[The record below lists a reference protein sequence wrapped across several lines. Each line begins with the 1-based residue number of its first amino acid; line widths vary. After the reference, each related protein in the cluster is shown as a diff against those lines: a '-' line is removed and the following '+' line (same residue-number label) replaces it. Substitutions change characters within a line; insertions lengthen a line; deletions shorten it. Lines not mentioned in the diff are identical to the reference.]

1 MKTMQQHIHV
11 AIIGGGPSGLFM
23 YKRLIEKNMGELKIS
38 IFESRKQLGAGMPYS
53 YEGATP
59 EHLTN
64 VSDHEI
70 PALVTTIEEYVKSLS
85 ATTLRTYGID
95 VDDFNRYKVVPRLLF
110 GRYLSEQFTLLKRMA
125 DAKGIET
132 QVYLASQ
139 VSDIID
145 LESQAQVKIMVGS
158 TDTYIVDKA
167 IICTGHKWPTK
178 HEGNVEHYFESPYP
192 PSKLALKT
200 DHAVGIRGASLT
212 AIDAVRTLARHNGS
226 FDVLDTGEIKY
237 QIDPGS
243 ENFKIVMHTRS
254 GLLPAIRFH
263 QEDPFLANN
272 LLISEE
278 ELMLN
283 RLENEGFVSLDF
295 LFERNFKA
303 QFKEKDPAFYD
314 MVEKLSLED
323 FVEAVLA
330 LREQKDAFE
339 GFRQEHA
346 QALKSIK
353 RHESIYWKEVLSALS
368 FTLNYPAKYMSAEDM
383 LRLKKVLM
391 PLISIVIAFV
401 PQGSSRELLALHDAG
416 RLEVVNVGTESR
428 VEPAKDCGANYFY
441 TNEQGIESKTYY
453 KTFVDCVGQQ
463 PLNFEDFPFKS
474 LIDNGNI
481 SPAYLRFR
489 SVEHAKEQLLAGN
502 DHMFV
507 APDGAIFLR
516 VPGIKIDDSFQL
528 VDHSGRSNQRIFMM
542 AVPYIGGYNPDYS
555 GLDFCAA
562 TSEIIA
568 QRIAEGG

>member
-1 MKTMQQHIHV
+1 MQQNIHV

-23 YKRLIEKNMGELKIS
+23 YKRLVEKNIAGLKVS

-70 PALVTTIEEYVKSLS
+70 PALVSTIEDYVQSLS
-85 ATTLRTYGID
+85 ETTLRSYGID
-95 VDDFNRYKVVPRLLF
+95 VDDFNRYKLVPRLLL
-110 GRYLSEQFTLLKRMA
+110 GRYLSEQFMLLKRMA
-125 DAKGIET
+125 DEKGIET
-132 QVYLASQ
+132 QIHLGSQ

-145 LESQAQVKIMVGS
+145 LESQTQVKIMVGS
-158 TDTYIVDKA
+158 IDTYIVDKV
-167 IICTGHKWPTK
+167 IICTGHKWPTRY
-178 HEGNVEHYFESPYP
+178 EGNVEHYFESPYP

-200 DHAVGIRGASLT
+200 DHAVGLRGASLT
-212 AIDAVRTLARHNGS
+212 AIDAIRTIARHNGS
-226 FDVLDTGEIKY
+226 FEALETGELRY

-243 ENFKIVMHTRS
+243 ENFKLLMHTRS

-263 QEDPFLANN
+263 QEESFLANK

-295 LFERNFKA
+295 LFDRNFKA
-303 QFKEKDPAFYD
+303 QFKEKDPDFYAI
-314 MVEKLSLED
+314 VEKLSLED
-323 FVEAVLA
+323 FVEAVLS

-339 GFRQEHA
+339 GFRQEHE

-353 RHESIYWKEVLSALS
+353 RRQSIYWKEVLSALS

-401 PQGSSRELLALHDAG
+401 PQSSSRELLALHDAG
-416 RLEVVNVGTESR
+416 RLEVVNVGTDSR
-428 VEPAKDCGANYFY
+428 VEPASDRGANYFY
-441 TNEQGIESKTYY
+441 TDESGIEVKTHY
-453 KTFVDCVGQQ
+453 KTFVDCVGQR
-463 PLNFEDFPFKS
+463 PLNFEEFPFKS
-474 LIDNGNI
+474 LVDNGNV

-489 SVEHAKEQLLAGN
+489 SVEQAKEQMLAGN

-507 APDGAIFLR
+507 APDGAIFLQ
-516 VPGIKIDDSFQL
+516 VPGVKIDDSFRL
-528 VDHSGRSNQRIFMM
+528 VDHNINASQRLFMM
-542 AVPYIGGYNPDYS
+542 AVPYMGGYNPDYS

-562 TSEIIA
+562 TSAIIA
-568 QRIAEGG
+568 SKIAEGG

>member
-1 MKTMQQHIHV
+1 MQQNIHV

-23 YKRLIEKNMGELKIS
+23 YKRLIERNIPGLKVS

-70 PALVTTIEEYVKSLS
+70 PALVTTIEDYVQSLS
-85 ATTLRTYGID
+85 EATLRTYGID
-95 VDDFNRYKVVPRLLF
+95 VDDFNRYKVVPRLLL
-110 GRYLSEQFTLLKRMA
+110 GRYLSEQFMLLKRMA
-125 DAKGIET
+125 DEQGIET
-132 QVYLASQ
+132 QVHLASQ
-139 VSDIID
+139 VTDIID
-145 LESQAQVKIMVGS
+145 LEGQAQVKIMVGS
-158 TDTYIVDKA
+158 TDTYIVDKVV
-167 IICTGHKWPTK
+167 ICTGHKWPTK
-178 HEGNVEHYFESPYP
+178 YEGNVEHYFESPYP

-200 DHAVGIRGASLT
+200 NHAVGIRGASLT
-212 AIDAVRTLARHNGS
+212 AIDAIRTLARHNGS
-226 FDVLDTGEIKY
+226 FEALKTGELRY

-243 ENFKIVMHTRS
+243 ENFKLFMHTRS

-263 QEDPFLANN
+263 QEEPFLANN

-303 QFKEKDPAFYD
+303 QFKERDPDFYAI
-314 MVEKLSLED
+314 VEKLSLED
-323 FVEAVLA
+323 FVEAVLH

-339 GFRQEHA
+339 GFRQEHQ
-346 QALKSIK
+346 QALKSIRK
-353 RHESIYWKEVLSALS
+353 RQSIYWKEVLSALS

-401 PQGSSRELLALHDAG
+401 PQSSSRELLALHDAG

-428 VEPAKDCGANYFY
+428 VEPAHDRGANYFY
-441 TNEQGIESKTYY
+441 TDESGIEIKTHY
-453 KTFVDCVGQQ
+453 KTFVDCVGQR
-463 PLNFEDFPFKS
+463 PLNFEEFPFRS
-474 LIDNGNI
+474 LVDNGQV
-481 SPAYLRFR
+481 SRAYLRFR
-489 SVEHAKEQLLAGN
+489 SVEQAKEQMLAGN

-507 APDGAIFLR
+507 APDGAIFLQ
-516 VPGIKIDDSFQL
+516 VPGVKIDDSFGL
-528 VDHSGRSNQRIFMM
+528 VDHGGSASQRLFMM
-542 AVPYIGGYNPDYS
+542 AVPYMGGYNPDYS

-562 TSEIIA
+562 TSAIIA
-568 QRIAEGG
+568 GKIAESG

>member
-1 MKTMQQHIHV
+1 MQQNIHV

-23 YKRLIEKNMGELKIS
+23 YKRLVEKNIAGLKVS

-70 PALVTTIEEYVKSLS
+70 PALVSTIEDYVQSLS
-85 ATTLRTYGID
+85 ETTLRSYGID
-95 VDDFNRYKVVPRLLF
+95 VDDFNRYKVVPRLLL
-110 GRYLSEQFTLLKRMA
+110 GRYLSEQFMLLKRMA
-125 DAKGIET
+125 DEKGIET
-132 QVYLASQ
+132 QIHLGSQ

-145 LESQAQVKIMVGS
+145 LESQTQVKIIVGS
-158 TDTYIVDKA
+158 TDTYIVDKV
-167 IICTGHKWPTK
+167 IICTGHKWPTRY
-178 HEGNVEHYFESPYP
+178 EGNVEHYFESPYP

-200 DHAVGIRGASLT
+200 DHAVGLRGASLT
-212 AIDAVRTLARHNGS
+212 AIDAIRTLARHNGS
-226 FDVLDTGEIKY
+226 FEALETGELRY

-243 ENFKIVMHTRS
+243 ENFKLLMHTRS

-263 QEDPFLANN
+263 QEEPFLANK

-295 LFERNFKA
+295 LFDRNFKA
-303 QFKEKDPAFYD
+303 QFKEKDRDFYAI
-314 MVEKLSLED
+314 VEKLSLED
-323 FVEAVLA
+323 FVEAVLS

-339 GFRQEHA
+339 GFRQEHE
-346 QALKSIK
+346 QALKSI
-353 RHESIYWKEVLSALS
+353 RRRQSIYWKEVLSALS

-401 PQGSSRELLALHDAG
+401 PQSSSRELLALHDAG
-416 RLEVVNVGTESR
+416 RLEVVNVGTDSR
-428 VEPAKDCGANYFY
+428 VEPASERGANYFY
-441 TNEQGIESKTYY
+441 TDESGIEVKTHY
-453 KTFVDCVGQQ
+453 KTFVDCVGQR
-463 PLNFEDFPFKS
+463 PLDFEEFPFKS
-474 LIDNGNI
+474 LVDNGNV

-489 SVEHAKEQLLAGN
+489 SVEQAKEQMLAGN

-507 APDGAIFLR
+507 APDGAIFLQ
-516 VPGIKIDDSFQL
+516 VPGVKIDDSFRL
-528 VDHSGRSNQRIFMM
+528 VDHSGNASQRLFMM
-542 AVPYIGGYNPDYS
+542 AVPYMGGYNPDYS

-568 QRIAEGG
+568 NRIASGG

>member
-1 MKTMQQHIHV
+1 MQQNIHV

-23 YKRLIEKNMGELKIS
+23 YKRLVEKNIAGLKVS

-70 PALVTTIEEYVKSLS
+70 PALVSTIEDYVQSLS
-85 ATTLRTYGID
+85 ETTLRSYGID
-95 VDDFNRYKVVPRLLF
+95 VDDFNRYKVVPRLLL
-110 GRYLSEQFTLLKRMA
+110 GRYLSEQFMLLKRMA
-125 DAKGIET
+125 DEKGIET
-132 QVYLASQ
+132 QIHLGCQ

-145 LESQAQVKIMVGS
+145 LESQTQVKIMVGS
-158 TDTYIVDKA
+158 TDTYIVDKV
-167 IICTGHKWPTK
+167 IICTGHKWPTRY
-178 HEGNVEHYFESPYP
+178 EGNVEHYFESPYP

-200 DHAVGIRGASLT
+200 DHAVGLRGASLT
-212 AIDAVRTLARHNGS
+212 AIDAIRTIARHNGS
-226 FDVLDTGEIKY
+226 FEALETGELRY

-243 ENFKIVMHTRS
+243 ENFKLLMHTRS

-263 QEDPFLANN
+263 QEEPFLANK

-303 QFKEKDPAFYD
+303 QFKEKDPDFYAI
-314 MVEKLSLED
+314 VEKLSLED
-323 FVEAVLA
+323 FVEAVLS

-339 GFRQEHA
+339 GFRQEHE
-346 QALKSIK
+346 QALKSI
-353 RHESIYWKEVLSALS
+353 RRRQSIYWKEVLSALS

-401 PQGSSRELLALHDAG
+401 PQSSSRELLALHDAG
-416 RLEVVNVGTESR
+416 RLEVVNVGTDSR
-428 VEPAKDCGANYFY
+428 VEPASDRGANYFY
-441 TNEQGIESKTYY
+441 TDESGIEVKTHY
-453 KTFVDCVGQQ
+453 KTFVDCVGQR
-463 PLNFEDFPFKS
+463 PLDFKEFPFKS
-474 LIDNGNI
+474 LVDNGNV

-489 SVEHAKEQLLAGN
+489 SVEQAKEQMLAGN

-507 APDGAIFLR
+507 APDGAIFLQ
-516 VPGIKIDDSFQL
+516 VPGVKIDDSFRL
-528 VDHSGRSNQRIFMM
+528 VDHSGNASQRLFMM
-542 AVPYIGGYNPDYS
+542 AVPYMGGYNPDYS

-562 TSEIIA
+562 TSAIIA
-568 QRIAEGG
+568 SKIAEGG

>member
-1 MKTMQQHIHV
+1 MQQNIHV

-23 YKRLIEKNMGELKIS
+23 YKRLVEKNIAGLKVS

-53 YEGATP
+53 YEGATS

-70 PALVTTIEEYVKSLS
+70 PALVSTIEDYVQSLS
-85 ATTLRTYGID
+85 ETTLRSYGID
-95 VDDFNRYKVVPRLLF
+95 VDDFNRYKVVPRLLL
-110 GRYLSEQFTLLKRMA
+110 GRYLSEQFMLLKRMA
-125 DAKGIET
+125 DEKGIET
-132 QVYLASQ
+132 QIHLGSQ

-145 LESQAQVKIMVGS
+145 LESQTQVKIMVGS
-158 TDTYIVDKA
+158 IDTYIVDKV
-167 IICTGHKWPTK
+167 IICTGHKWPTRY
-178 HEGNVEHYFESPYP
+178 EGNVEHYFESPYP

-200 DHAVGIRGASLT
+200 DHAVGLRGASLT
-212 AIDAVRTLARHNGS
+212 AIDAIRTIARHNGS
-226 FDVLDTGEIKY
+226 FEALETGELRY

-243 ENFKIVMHTRS
+243 ENFKLLMHTRS

-263 QEDPFLANN
+263 QEESFLANK

-295 LFERNFKA
+295 LFDRNFKA
-303 QFKEKDPAFYD
+303 QFKEKDPDFYAI
-314 MVEKLSLED
+314 VEKLSLED
-323 FVEAVLA
+323 FVEAVLS

-339 GFRQEHA
+339 GFRQEHE

-353 RHESIYWKEVLSALS
+353 RRQSIYWKEVLSALS

-401 PQGSSRELLALHDAG
+401 PQSSSRELLALHDAG
-416 RLEVVNVGTESR
+416 RLEVVNVGTDSR
-428 VEPAKDCGANYFY
+428 VEPASDRGANYFY
-441 TNEQGIESKTYY
+441 TDESGIEVKTHY
-453 KTFVDCVGQQ
+453 KTFVDCVGQR
-463 PLNFEDFPFKS
+463 PLNFEEFPFKS
-474 LIDNGNI
+474 LVDNGNV

-489 SVEHAKEQLLAGN
+489 SVEQAKEQMLAGN

-507 APDGAIFLR
+507 APDGAIFLQ
-516 VPGIKIDDSFQL
+516 VPGVKIDDSFRL
-528 VDHSGRSNQRIFMM
+528 VDHNINASQRLFMM
-542 AVPYIGGYNPDYS
+542 AVPYMGGYNPDYS

-562 TSEIIA
+562 TSAIIA
-568 QRIAEGG
+568 SKIAEGG

>member
-1 MKTMQQHIHV
+1 MQQNIHV

-23 YKRLIEKNMGELKIS
+23 YKRLVEKNIAGLKVS

-70 PALVTTIEEYVKSLS
+70 PALVSTIEDYVQSLS
-85 ATTLRTYGID
+85 ETTLRSYGID
-95 VDDFNRYKVVPRLLF
+95 VDDFNRYKVVPRLLL
-110 GRYLSEQFTLLKRMA
+110 GRYLSEQFMLLKRMA
-125 DAKGIET
+125 DERGIET
-132 QVYLASQ
+132 QIHLGCQ

-145 LESQAQVKIMVGS
+145 LESQMQVKIMVGS
-158 TDTYIVDKA
+158 TDTYIVDKV
-167 IICTGHKWPTK
+167 IICTGHKWPTRY
-178 HEGNVEHYFESPYP
+178 EGNVEHYFESPYP

-200 DHAVGIRGASLT
+200 DHAVGLRGASLT
-212 AIDAVRTLARHNGS
+212 AIDAIRTIARHNGS
-226 FDVLDTGEIKY
+226 FEALETGELRY

-243 ENFKIVMHTRS
+243 ENFKLLMHTRS

-263 QEDPFLANN
+263 QEEPFLANK

-295 LFERNFKA
+295 LFDRNFKA
-303 QFKEKDPAFYD
+303 QFKEKDPDFYAI
-314 MVEKLSLED
+314 VEKLSLED
-323 FVEAVLA
+323 FVEAVLS

-339 GFRQEHA
+339 GFRQEHE
-346 QALKSIK
+346 QSLKSI
-353 RHESIYWKEVLSALS
+353 RRRQSIYWKEVLSALS

-401 PQGSSRELLALHDAG
+401 PQSSSRELLALHDAG
-416 RLEVVNVGTESR
+416 RLEVVNVGTDSR
-428 VEPAKDCGANYFY
+428 VEPASDRGANYFY
-441 TNEQGIESKTYY
+441 TDESGIEVKTHY
-453 KTFVDCVGQQ
+453 KTFVDCVGQR
-463 PLNFEDFPFKS
+463 PLDFKEFPFKS
-474 LIDNGNI
+474 LVDNGNV

-489 SVEHAKEQLLAGN
+489 SVEQAKEQMLAGN

-507 APDGAIFLR
+507 APDGAIFLQ
-516 VPGIKIDDSFQL
+516 VPGVKIDDSFRL
-528 VDHSGRSNQRIFMM
+528 VDHSGNASQRLFMM
-542 AVPYIGGYNPDYS
+542 AVPYMGGYNPDYS

-562 TSEIIA
+562 TSAIIA
-568 QRIAEGG
+568 GKIAEGG

>member
-1 MKTMQQHIHV
+1 MQQNIHV

-23 YKRLIEKNMGELKIS
+23 YKRLVEKNIAGLKVS

-53 YEGATP
+53 YEGATS

-70 PALVTTIEEYVKSLS
+70 PALVSTIEDYVQSLS
-85 ATTLRTYGID
+85 ETTLRSYGID
-95 VDDFNRYKVVPRLLF
+95 VDDFNRYKVVPRLLL
-110 GRYLSEQFTLLKRMA
+110 GRYLSEQFMLLKRMA
-125 DAKGIET
+125 DGKGIET
-132 QVYLASQ
+132 QIHLGSQ

-145 LESQAQVKIMVGS
+145 LDSQMQVKIMVGS
-158 TDTYIVDKA
+158 TDTYIVDKV
-167 IICTGHKWPTK
+167 IICTGHKWPTRY
-178 HEGNVEHYFESPYP
+178 EGNVEHYFESPYP

-200 DHAVGIRGASLT
+200 DHAVGLRGASLT
-212 AIDAVRTLARHNGS
+212 AIDAIRTLARHNGS
-226 FDVLDTGEIKY
+226 FEALETGELRY

-243 ENFKIVMHTRS
+243 ENFKLLMHTRS

-263 QEDPFLANN
+263 QEEPFLANK

-295 LFERNFKA
+295 LFDRNFKA
-303 QFKEKDPAFYD
+303 QFKEKDPDFYAI
-314 MVEKLSLED
+314 VEKLSLED
-323 FVEAVLA
+323 FVEAVLS

-339 GFRQEHA
+339 GFRQEHE
-346 QALKSIK
+346 QALKSI
-353 RHESIYWKEVLSALS
+353 RRRQSIYWKEVLSALS

-401 PQGSSRELLALHDAG
+401 PQSSSRELLALHDAG
-416 RLEVVNVGTESR
+416 RLEVVNVGTDSR
-428 VEPAKDCGANYFY
+428 VEPASDRGANYFY
-441 TNEQGIESKTYY
+441 TDESGIEVKTHY
-453 KTFVDCVGQQ
+453 KTFVDCVGQR
-463 PLNFEDFPFKS
+463 PLNFEEFPFKS
-474 LIDNGNI
+474 LVDNGNV

-489 SVEHAKEQLLAGN
+489 SVEQAKEQMLAGN

-507 APDGAIFLR
+507 APDGAIFLQ
-516 VPGIKIDDSFQL
+516 VPGVKIDDSFRL
-528 VDHSGRSNQRIFMM
+528 VDHSGNASQRLFMM
-542 AVPYIGGYNPDYS
+542 AVPYMGGYNPDYS

-562 TSEIIA
+562 TSAIIA
-568 QRIAEGG
+568 SKIAEGG

>member
-1 MKTMQQHIHV
+1 MQQNIHV

-23 YKRLIEKNMGELKIS
+23 YKRLVEKNIAGLKVS

-53 YEGATP
+53 YEGATS

-70 PALVTTIEEYVKSLS
+70 PALVSTIEDYVQSLS
-85 ATTLRTYGID
+85 ETTLRSYGID
-95 VDDFNRYKVVPRLLF
+95 VDDFNRYKVVPRLLL
-110 GRYLSEQFTLLKRMA
+110 GRYLSEQFMLLKRMA
-125 DAKGIET
+125 DGKGIET
-132 QVYLASQ
+132 QIHLGSQ

-145 LESQAQVKIMVGS
+145 LDSQMQVKIMVGS
-158 TDTYIVDKA
+158 TDTYIVDKV
-167 IICTGHKWPTK
+167 IICTGHKWPTRY
-178 HEGNVEHYFESPYP
+178 EGNVEHYFESPYP

-200 DHAVGIRGASLT
+200 DHAVGLRGASLT
-212 AIDAVRTLARHNGS
+212 AIDAIRKLARHNGS
-226 FDVLDTGEIKY
+226 FEALETGELRY

-243 ENFKIVMHTRS
+243 ENFKLLMHTRS

-263 QEDPFLANN
+263 QEEPFLANK

-295 LFERNFKA
+295 LFDRNFKA
-303 QFKEKDPAFYD
+303 QFKEKDPDFYAI
-314 MVEKLSLED
+314 VEKLSLED
-323 FVEAVLA
+323 FVEAVLS

-339 GFRQEHA
+339 GFRQEHE
-346 QALKSIK
+346 QALKSI
-353 RHESIYWKEVLSALS
+353 RRRQSIYWKEVLSALS

-401 PQGSSRELLALHDAG
+401 PQSSSRELLALHDAG
-416 RLEVVNVGTESR
+416 RLEVVNVGTDSR
-428 VEPAKDCGANYFY
+428 VEPASDRGANYFY
-441 TNEQGIESKTYY
+441 TDESGIEVKTYY
-453 KTFVDCVGQQ
+453 KTFVDCVGQR
-463 PLNFEDFPFKS
+463 PLNFEEFPFKS
-474 LIDNGNI
+474 LVDNGNV

-489 SVEHAKEQLLAGN
+489 SVEQAKEQMLAGN

-507 APDGAIFLR
+507 APDGAIFLQ
-516 VPGIKIDDSFQL
+516 VPGVKIDDSFRL
-528 VDHSGRSNQRIFMM
+528 VDHSGNASQRLFMM
-542 AVPYIGGYNPDYS
+542 AVPYMGGYNPDYS

-562 TSEIIA
+562 TSAIIA
-568 QRIAEGG
+568 SKIAEGG

>member
-1 MKTMQQHIHV
+1 MQQNIHV

-23 YKRLIEKNMGELKIS
+23 YKRLVEKNIAGLKVS

-53 YEGATP
+53 YEGATS

-70 PALVTTIEEYVKSLS
+70 PALVSTIEEYVQSLS
-85 ATTLRTYGID
+85 ETTLRSYGID
-95 VDDFNRYKVVPRLLF
+95 VDDFNRYKVVPRLLL
-110 GRYLSEQFTLLKRMA
+110 GRYLSEQFMLLKRMA
-125 DAKGIET
+125 DEKGIET
-132 QVYLASQ
+132 QIHLGCQ

-158 TDTYIVDKA
+158 TDTYIVDKV
-167 IICTGHKWPTK
+167 IICTGHKWPTRY
-178 HEGNVEHYFESPYP
+178 EGNVEHYFESPYP

-200 DHAVGIRGASLT
+200 DHAVGLRGASLT
-212 AIDAVRTLARHNGS
+212 AIDAIRTIARHNGA
-226 FDVLDTGEIKY
+226 FEALETGELRY
-237 QIDPGS
+237 QIDLGS
-243 ENFKIVMHTRS
+243 ENFKLLMHTRS

-263 QEDPFLANN
+263 QEEPFLANK

-295 LFERNFKA
+295 LFDRNFKA
-303 QFKEKDPAFYD
+303 QFKEKDPDFYAI
-314 MVEKLSLED
+314 VEKLSLED
-323 FVEAVLA
+323 FVEAVLS

-339 GFRQEHA
+339 GFRQEHE
-346 QALKSIK
+346 QALKSI
-353 RHESIYWKEVLSALS
+353 RRRQSIYWKEVLSALS

-401 PQGSSRELLALHDAG
+401 PQSSSRELLALHDAG

-428 VEPAKDCGANYFY
+428 VEPASDRGANYFY
-441 TNEQGIESKTYY
+441 TDESGIEVKTYY
-453 KTFVDCVGQQ
+453 KTFVDCVGQR
-463 PLNFEDFPFKS
+463 PLNFEEFPFKS
-474 LIDNGNI
+474 LVDNGNV

-489 SVEHAKEQLLAGN
+489 SVEQAKEQMLAGN

-507 APDGAIFLR
+507 APDGAIFLQ
-516 VPGIKIDDSFQL
+516 VPGVKIDDSFQL
-528 VDHSGRSNQRIFMM
+528 VDHSGNASQRLFMM
-542 AVPYIGGYNPDYS
+542 AIPYMGGYNPDYS

-562 TSEIIA
+562 TSAIIA
-568 QRIAEGG
+568 VKIAEGGINT

>member
-1 MKTMQQHIHV
+1 MQQNIHV

-23 YKRLIEKNMGELKIS
+23 YKRLVEKNIAGLKVS

-70 PALVTTIEEYVKSLS
+70 PALVSTIEDYVQSLS
-85 ATTLRTYGID
+85 ETTLRSYGID
-95 VDDFNRYKVVPRLLF
+95 VDDFNRYKVVPRLLL
-110 GRYLSEQFTLLKRMA
+110 GRYLSEQFMLLKRMA
-125 DAKGIET
+125 DEKGIET
-132 QVYLASQ
+132 QIHLGSQ

-145 LESQAQVKIMVGS
+145 LESQTQVKIMVGS
-158 TDTYIVDKA
+158 IDTYIVDKV
-167 IICTGHKWPTK
+167 IICTGHKWPTRY
-178 HEGNVEHYFESPYP
+178 EGNVEHYFESPYP

-200 DHAVGIRGASLT
+200 DHAVGLRGASLT
-212 AIDAVRTLARHNGS
+212 AIDAIRTIARHNGS
-226 FDVLDTGEIKY
+226 FEALETGELRY

-243 ENFKIVMHTRS
+243 ENFKLLMHTRS

-263 QEDPFLANN
+263 QEEPFLANK

-295 LFERNFKA
+295 LFDRNFKA
-303 QFKEKDPAFYD
+303 QFKEKDPDFYAI
-314 MVEKLSLED
+314 VEKLSLED
-323 FVEAVLA
+323 FVEAVLS

-339 GFRQEHA
+339 GFRQEHE

-353 RHESIYWKEVLSALS
+353 RRQSIYWKEVLSALS

-401 PQGSSRELLALHDAG
+401 PQSSSRELLALHDAG
-416 RLEVVNVGTESR
+416 RLEVVNVGTDSR
-428 VEPAKDCGANYFY
+428 VEPASDRGANYFY
-441 TNEQGIESKTYY
+441 TDESGIEVKTHY
-453 KTFVDCVGQQ
+453 KTFVDCVGQR
-463 PLNFEDFPFKS
+463 PLNFEEFPFKS
-474 LIDNGNI
+474 LVDNGNV

-489 SVEHAKEQLLAGN
+489 SVEQAKEQMLAGN

-507 APDGAIFLR
+507 APDGAIFLQ
-516 VPGIKIDDSFQL
+516 VPGVKIDDSFRL
-528 VDHSGRSNQRIFMM
+528 VDHSGNASQRLFMM
-542 AVPYIGGYNPDYS
+542 AVPYMGGYNPDYS

-562 TSEIIA
+562 TSAIIA
-568 QRIAEGG
+568 SKIAEGG

>member
-1 MKTMQQHIHV
+1 MQQNIHV

-23 YKRLIEKNMGELKIS
+23 YKRLIENNISGLKVS

-53 YEGATP
+53 YEGATS

-70 PALVTTIEEYVKSLS
+70 PELVSTIEDYVQSLS
-85 ATTLRTYGID
+85 ETTLRSYGID
-95 VDDFNRYKVVPRLLF
+95 VDDFNRYKVVPRLLL
-110 GRYLSEQFTLLKRMA
+110 GRYLSEQFMLLKRMA
-125 DAKGIET
+125 DEKGIET
-132 QVYLASQ
+132 QIHLGSQ

-145 LESQAQVKIMVGS
+145 LDSQMQVKILVGS
-158 TDTYIVDKA
+158 TDTYIVDKV
-167 IICTGHKWPTK
+167 IICTGHKWPTSY
-178 HEGNVEHYFESPYP
+178 EGNVEHYFESPYP

-200 DHAVGIRGASLT
+200 DHAVGLRGASLT
-212 AIDAVRTLARHNGS
+212 AIDAIRTIARHNGS
-226 FDVLDTGEIKY
+226 FEALETGELRY

-243 ENFKIVMHTRS
+243 ENFKLLMHTRS

-263 QEDPFLANN
+263 LEEPFLANK

-295 LFERNFKA
+295 LFDRNFKA
-303 QFKEKDPAFYD
+303 QFKEKDPDFYAI
-314 MVEKLSLED
+314 VEKLSLED
-323 FVEAVLA
+323 FVEAVLS

-339 GFRQEHA
+339 GFRQEHE
-346 QALKSIK
+346 QALKSIRRRK
-353 RHESIYWKEVLSALS
+353 SIYWKEVLSALS

-401 PQGSSRELLALHDAG
+401 PQSSSRELLALHDAG
-416 RLEVVNVGTESR
+416 RLEVINVGTESR
-428 VEPAKDCGANYFY
+428 VEPASDRGANYFY
-441 TNEQGIESKTYY
+441 TDESGIEVKTHY
-453 KTFVDCVGQQ
+453 KTFVDCVGQR
-463 PLNFEDFPFKS
+463 PLNFEEFPFKS
-474 LIDNGNI
+474 LVENGNV

-489 SVEHAKEQLLAGN
+489 SVEQAKEQMLAGN

-507 APDGAIFLR
+507 APDGAIFLQ
-516 VPGIKIDDSFQL
+516 VPGVKIDDRFRL
-528 VDHSGRSNQRIFMM
+528 VDHSGNASQRLFMM
-542 AVPYIGGYNPDYS
+542 AVPYMGGYNPDYS

-562 TSEIIA
+562 TSAIIA
-568 QRIAEGG
+568 SKIAEGG

>member
-1 MKTMQQHIHV
+1 MQQNIHV

-23 YKRLIEKNMGELKIS
+23 YKRLVEKNIAGLKVS

-70 PALVTTIEEYVKSLS
+70 PALVSTIEDYVQSLS
-85 ATTLRTYGID
+85 ETTLRSYGID
-95 VDDFNRYKVVPRLLF
+95 VDDFNRYKVVPRLLL
-110 GRYLSEQFTLLKRMA
+110 GRYLSEQFMLLKRMA
-125 DAKGIET
+125 DEKGIET
-132 QVYLASQ
+132 QIHLGSQ

-145 LESQAQVKIMVGS
+145 LDSQMQVKIMVGS
-158 TDTYIVDKA
+158 TDTYIVDKV
-167 IICTGHKWPTK
+167 IICTGHKWPTRY
-178 HEGNVEHYFESPYP
+178 EGNVEHYFESPYP

-200 DHAVGIRGASLT
+200 NHAVGIRGASLT
-212 AIDAVRTLARHNGS
+212 AIDAIRTLARHNGS
-226 FDVLDTGEIKY
+226 FEVLETGELRY

-243 ENFKIVMHTRS
+243 ENFKLLMHTRS

-263 QEDPFLANN
+263 QEEPFLANK

-295 LFERNFKA
+295 LFDRNFKA
-303 QFKEKDPAFYD
+303 QFKEKDPDFYAI
-314 MVEKLSLED
+314 VEKLSLED
-323 FVEAVLA
+323 FVEAVLS

-339 GFRQEHA
+339 GFRQEHE
-346 QALKSIK
+346 QALKSI
-353 RHESIYWKEVLSALS
+353 RRRQSIYWKEVLSALS

-401 PQGSSRELLALHDAG
+401 PQSSSRELLALHDAG
-416 RLEVVNVGTESR
+416 RLDVVNVGTDSR
-428 VEPAKDCGANYFY
+428 VEPASDRGANYFY
-441 TNEQGIESKTYY
+441 TDESGIEVKTHY
-453 KTFVDCVGQQ
+453 KTFVDCVGQR
-463 PLNFEDFPFKS
+463 PLDFEEFTFKS
-474 LIDNGNI
+474 LVDNGNV

-489 SVEHAKEQLLAGN
+489 SVEQAKEQMLAGN

-507 APDGAIFLR
+507 APDGAIFLQ
-516 VPGIKIDDSFQL
+516 VPGVKIDDSFRL
-528 VDHSGRSNQRIFMM
+528 VDHSGNASQRLFMM
-542 AVPYIGGYNPDYS
+542 AVPYMGGYNPDYS

-568 QRIAEGG
+568 NRIASGG

>member
-1 MKTMQQHIHV
+1 MQQNIHV

-23 YKRLIEKNMGELKIS
+23 YKRLVEKNIAGLKVS

-70 PALVTTIEEYVKSLS
+70 PALVSTIEDYVQSLS
-85 ATTLRTYGID
+85 ETALRSYGID
-95 VDDFNRYKVVPRLLF
+95 VDDFNRHKVVPRLLL
-110 GRYLSEQFTLLKRMA
+110 GRYLSEQFMLLKRMA
-125 DAKGIET
+125 DEKGIET
-132 QVYLASQ
+132 QIHLGCQ

-145 LESQAQVKIMVGS
+145 LENQTQVKIMVGS
-158 TDTYIVDKA
+158 TDTYIVDKV
-167 IICTGHKWPTK
+167 IICTGHKWPTRY
-178 HEGNVEHYFESPYP
+178 EGNVEHYFESPYP

-200 DHAVGIRGASLT
+200 DHAVGLRGASLT
-212 AIDAVRTLARHNGS
+212 AIDAIRTIARHNGA
-226 FDVLDTGEIKY
+226 FEALETGELRY

-243 ENFKIVMHTRS
+243 ENFKLLMHTRS

-263 QEDPFLANN
+263 QEEPFLANK

-295 LFERNFKA
+295 LFDRNFKA
-303 QFKEKDPAFYD
+303 QFKEKDPDFYAI
-314 MVEKLSLED
+314 VEKLSLED
-323 FVEAVLA
+323 FVEAVLS

-339 GFRQEHA
+339 GFRQEHE
-346 QALKSIK
+346 QALKSI
-353 RHESIYWKEVLSALS
+353 RRRQSIYWKEVLSALS

-401 PQGSSRELLALHDAG
+401 PQSSSRELLALHDAG
-416 RLEVVNVGTESR
+416 RLEVVNVGTDSR
-428 VEPAKDCGANYFY
+428 VEPASDRGANYIY
-441 TNEQGIESKTYY
+441 TDESGIEVKTHY
-453 KTFVDCVGQQ
+453 KTFVDCVGQR
-463 PLNFEDFPFKS
+463 PLDFEEFPFRS
-474 LIDNGNI
+474 LVDNGNV

-489 SVEHAKEQLLAGN
+489 SVERAKEQMLAGN

-507 APDGAIFLR
+507 APDGTIFLQ
-516 VPGIKIDDSFQL
+516 VPGVKIDDSFRL
-528 VDHSGRSNQRIFMM
+528 VDHSGNASQRLFMM
-542 AVPYIGGYNPDYS
+542 AVPYMGGYNPDYS

-562 TSEIIA
+562 TSAIIA
-568 QRIAEGG
+568 GKIAEGG

>member
-1 MKTMQQHIHV
+1 MQQNIHV

-23 YKRLIEKNMGELKIS
+23 YKRLVEKNIAGLKVS

-70 PALVTTIEEYVKSLS
+70 PALVSTIEDYVQSLS
-85 ATTLRTYGID
+85 ETTLRSYGID
-95 VDDFNRYKVVPRLLF
+95 VDDFNRYKVVPRLLL
-110 GRYLSEQFTLLKRMA
+110 GRYLSEQFMLLKRMA
-125 DAKGIET
+125 DEKGIET
-132 QVYLASQ
+132 QIHLGSQ

-145 LESQAQVKIMVGS
+145 LESQTQVKIMVGS
-158 TDTYIVDKA
+158 TDTYIVDKV
-167 IICTGHKWPTK
+167 IICTGHKWPTRY
-178 HEGNVEHYFESPYP
+178 EGNVEHYFESPYP

-200 DHAVGIRGASLT
+200 DHAVGLRGASLT
-212 AIDAVRTLARHNGS
+212 AIDAIRTLARHNGS
-226 FDVLDTGEIKY
+226 FEALETGELRY

-243 ENFKIVMHTRS
+243 ENFKLLMHTRS

-263 QEDPFLANN
+263 QEEPFLANK

-295 LFERNFKA
+295 LFDRNFKA
-303 QFKEKDPAFYD
+303 QFKEKDPDFYAI
-314 MVEKLSLED
+314 VEKLSLEE
-323 FVEAVLA
+323 FVEAVLS

-339 GFRQEHA
+339 GFRQEHE
-346 QALKSIK
+346 QALKSI
-353 RHESIYWKEVLSALS
+353 RRRQSIYWKEVLSALS

-401 PQGSSRELLALHDAG
+401 PQSSSRELLALHDAG
-416 RLEVVNVGTESR
+416 RLEVVNVGTDSR
-428 VEPAKDCGANYFY
+428 VEPASDRGANYFY
-441 TNEQGIESKTYY
+441 TDESGIEVKTHY
-453 KTFVDCVGQQ
+453 KTFVDCVGQR
-463 PLNFEDFPFKS
+463 PLNFEEFPFKS
-474 LIDNGNI
+474 LVDNGNV

-489 SVEHAKEQLLAGN
+489 SVEQAKEQMLAGN

-507 APDGAIFLR
+507 APDGAIFLQ
-516 VPGIKIDDSFQL
+516 VPGVKIDDSFRL
-528 VDHSGRSNQRIFMM
+528 VDHSGNASQRLFMM
-542 AVPYIGGYNPDYS
+542 AVPYMGGYNPDYS

-562 TSEIIA
+562 TSAIIA
-568 QRIAEGG
+568 SKIAEGG

>member
-1 MKTMQQHIHV
+1 MQQNIHV

-23 YKRLIEKNMGELKIS
+23 YKRLVEKNIAGLKVS

-53 YEGATP
+53 YEGATS

-70 PALVTTIEEYVKSLS
+70 PALVSTIEDYVQSLS
-85 ATTLRTYGID
+85 ETTLRSYGID
-95 VDDFNRYKVVPRLLF
+95 VDDFNRYKVVPRLLL
-110 GRYLSEQFTLLKRMA
+110 GRYLSEQFMLLKRMA
-125 DAKGIET
+125 DGKWIET
-132 QVYLASQ
+132 QIHLGSQ

-145 LESQAQVKIMVGS
+145 LDSQMQVKIMVGS
-158 TDTYIVDKA
+158 TDTYIVDKV
-167 IICTGHKWPTK
+167 IICTGHKWPTRY
-178 HEGNVEHYFESPYP
+178 EGNVEHYFESPYP

-200 DHAVGIRGASLT
+200 DHAVGLRGASLT
-212 AIDAVRTLARHNGS
+212 AIDAIRTLARHNGS
-226 FDVLDTGEIKY
+226 FEALETGELRY

-243 ENFKIVMHTRS
+243 ENFKLLMHTRS

-263 QEDPFLANN
+263 QEEPFLANK

-295 LFERNFKA
+295 LFDRNFKA
-303 QFKEKDPAFYD
+303 QFKEKDPDFYAI
-314 MVEKLSLED
+314 VEKLSLED
-323 FVEAVLA
+323 FVEAVLS

-339 GFRQEHA
+339 GFRQEHE
-346 QALKSIK
+346 QALKSI
-353 RHESIYWKEVLSALS
+353 RRRQSIYWKEVLSALS

-401 PQGSSRELLALHDAG
+401 PQSSSRELLALHDAG
-416 RLEVVNVGTESR
+416 RLEVVNVGTDSR
-428 VEPAKDCGANYFY
+428 VEPASDRGANYFY
-441 TNEQGIESKTYY
+441 TDESGIEVKTYY
-453 KTFVDCVGQQ
+453 KTFVDCVGQR
-463 PLNFEDFPFKS
+463 PLNFEEFPFKS
-474 LIDNGNI
+474 LVDNGNV

-489 SVEHAKEQLLAGN
+489 SVEQAKEQMLAGN

-507 APDGAIFLR
+507 APDGAIFLQ
-516 VPGIKIDDSFQL
+516 VPGVKIDDSFRL
-528 VDHSGRSNQRIFMM
+528 VDHSGNASQRLFMM
-542 AVPYIGGYNPDYS
+542 AVPYMGGYNPDYS

-562 TSEIIA
+562 TSAIIA
-568 QRIAEGG
+568 SKIAEGG

>member
-1 MKTMQQHIHV
+1 MQQNIHV

-23 YKRLIEKNMGELKIS
+23 YKRLVEKNIAGLKVS

-53 YEGATP
+53 YEGATS

-70 PALVTTIEEYVKSLS
+70 PALVSTIEDYVQSLS
-85 ATTLRTYGID
+85 EATLRSYGID
-95 VDDFNRYKVVPRLLF
+95 VDDFNRYKVVPRLLL
-110 GRYLSEQFTLLKRMA
+110 GRYLSEQFMLLKRMA
-125 DAKGIET
+125 DGKGIET
-132 QVYLASQ
+132 QIHLGSQ

-145 LESQAQVKIMVGS
+145 LDSQMQVKIMVGS
-158 TDTYIVDKA
+158 TDTYIVDKV
-167 IICTGHKWPTK
+167 IICTGHKWPTRY
-178 HEGNVEHYFESPYP
+178 EGNVEHYFESPYP

-200 DHAVGIRGASLT
+200 DHAVGLRGASLT
-212 AIDAVRTLARHNGS
+212 AIDAIRTIARHNGS
-226 FDVLDTGEIKY
+226 FEALETGELRY

-243 ENFKIVMHTRS
+243 ENFKLLMHTRS

-263 QEDPFLANN
+263 QEEPFLANK

-295 LFERNFKA
+295 LFDRNFKA
-303 QFKEKDPAFYD
+303 QFKEKDPDFYAI
-314 MVEKLSLED
+314 VEKLSLED
-323 FVEAVLA
+323 FVEAVLS

-339 GFRQEHA
+339 GFRQEHE
-346 QALKSIK
+346 QALKSI
-353 RHESIYWKEVLSALS
+353 RRRQSIYWKEVLSALS

-401 PQGSSRELLALHDAG
+401 PQSSSRELLALHDAG
-416 RLEVVNVGTESR
+416 RLEVVNVGTDSR
-428 VEPAKDCGANYFY
+428 VEPASDRGANYFY
-441 TNEQGIESKTYY
+441 TDESGIEVKTHY
-453 KTFVDCVGQQ
+453 KTFVDCVGQR
-463 PLNFEDFPFKS
+463 PLNFEEFPFKS
-474 LIDNGNI
+474 LVDNGNV

-489 SVEHAKEQLLAGN
+489 SVEQAKEQMLAGN

-507 APDGAIFLR
+507 APDGAIFLQ
-516 VPGIKIDDSFQL
+516 VPGVKIDDSFRL
-528 VDHSGRSNQRIFMM
+528 VDHSGNASQRLFMM
-542 AVPYIGGYNPDYS
+542 AVPYMGGYNPDYS

-562 TSEIIA
+562 TSAIIA
-568 QRIAEGG
+568 SKIAEGG

>member
-1 MKTMQQHIHV
+1 MQQNIHV

-23 YKRLIEKNMGELKIS
+23 YKRLVEKNIAGLKVS

-70 PALVTTIEEYVKSLS
+70 PALVSTIEDYVQSLS
-85 ATTLRTYGID
+85 ETTLRSYGID
-95 VDDFNRYKVVPRLLF
+95 VDDFNRYKVVPRLLL
-110 GRYLSEQFTLLKRMA
+110 GRYLSEQFMLLKRMA
-125 DAKGIET
+125 DEKGIET
-132 QVYLASQ
+132 QIHLGSQ

-145 LESQAQVKIMVGS
+145 LESQTQVKIIVGS
-158 TDTYIVDKA
+158 TDTYIVDKV
-167 IICTGHKWPTK
+167 IICTGHKWPTRY
-178 HEGNVEHYFESPYP
+178 EGNVEHYFESPYP

-200 DHAVGIRGASLT
+200 DHAVGLRGASLT
-212 AIDAVRTLARHNGS
+212 AIDAIRTLARHNGS
-226 FDVLDTGEIKY
+226 FEALETGELRY

-243 ENFKIVMHTRS
+243 ENFKLLMHTRS

-263 QEDPFLANN
+263 QEEPFLANK

-295 LFERNFKA
+295 LFDRNFKA
-303 QFKEKDPAFYD
+303 QFKEKDRDFYAI
-314 MVEKLSLED
+314 VEKLSLED
-323 FVEAVLA
+323 FVEAVLS

-339 GFRQEHA
+339 GFRQEHE
-346 QALKSIK
+346 QALKSI
-353 RHESIYWKEVLSALS
+353 RRRQSIYWKEVLSALS

-401 PQGSSRELLALHDAG
+401 PQSSSRELLALHDAG
-416 RLEVVNVGTESR
+416 RLEVVNVGTDSR
-428 VEPAKDCGANYFY
+428 VEPASERGANYFY
-441 TNEQGIESKTYY
+441 TDESGIEVKTHY
-453 KTFVDCVGQQ
+453 KTFVDCVGQR
-463 PLNFEDFPFKS
+463 PLDFEEFPFKS
-474 LIDNGNI
+474 LVDNGNV

-489 SVEHAKEQLLAGN
+489 SVEQAKEQMLAGN

-507 APDGAIFLR
+507 APDGAIFLQ
-516 VPGIKIDDSFQL
+516 VPGVKIDDSFRL
-528 VDHSGRSNQRIFMM
+528 VDHSGNASQRLFMM
-542 AVPYIGGYNPDYS
+542 AVPYMGGYNPDYS

-562 TSEIIA
+562 TSAIIA
-568 QRIAEGG
+568 GKIAKGG

>member
-1 MKTMQQHIHV
+1 MQQNIHV

-23 YKRLIEKNMGELKIS
+23 YKRLVEKNIAGLKVS

-53 YEGATP
+53 YEGATS

-70 PALVTTIEEYVKSLS
+70 PALVSTIEDYVQSLS
-85 ATTLRTYGID
+85 ETTLRSYGID
-95 VDDFNRYKVVPRLLF
+95 VDDFNRYKVVPRLLL
-110 GRYLSEQFTLLKRMA
+110 GRYLSEQFMLLKRMA
-125 DAKGIET
+125 DGKGIET
-132 QVYLASQ
+132 QIHLGSQ

-145 LESQAQVKIMVGS
+145 LDSQMQVKIMVGS
-158 TDTYIVDKA
+158 TDTYIVDKV
-167 IICTGHKWPTK
+167 IICTGHKWPTRY
-178 HEGNVEHYFESPYP
+178 EGNVEHYFESPYP

-200 DHAVGIRGASLT
+200 DHAVGLRGASLT
-212 AIDAVRTLARHNGS
+212 AIDAIRTLARHNGS
-226 FDVLDTGEIKY
+226 FEALETGELRY

-243 ENFKIVMHTRS
+243 ENFKLLMHTRS

-263 QEDPFLANN
+263 QEEPFLANK

-295 LFERNFKA
+295 LFDRNFKA
-303 QFKEKDPAFYD
+303 QFKEKDPDFYAI
-314 MVEKLSLED
+314 VEKLSLED
-323 FVEAVLA
+323 FVEAVLS

-339 GFRQEHA
+339 GFRQEHE
-346 QALKSIK
+346 QALKSI
-353 RHESIYWKEVLSALS
+353 RRRQSIYWKEVLSALS

-401 PQGSSRELLALHDAG
+401 PQSSSRELLALHDAG
-416 RLEVVNVGTESR
+416 RLEVVNVGTDSR
-428 VEPAKDCGANYFY
+428 VEPASDRGANYFY
-441 TNEQGIESKTYY
+441 TDESGIEVKTYY
-453 KTFVDCVGQQ
+453 KTFVDCVGQR
-463 PLNFEDFPFKS
+463 PLNFEEFPFKS
-474 LIDNGNI
+474 LVDNGNV

-489 SVEHAKEQLLAGN
+489 SVEQAKEQMLAGN

-507 APDGAIFLR
+507 APDGAIFLQ
-516 VPGIKIDDSFQL
+516 VPGVKIDDSFRL
-528 VDHSGRSNQRIFMM
+528 VDHSGNAGQRLFMM
-542 AVPYIGGYNPDYS
+542 AVPYMGGYNPDYS

-562 TSEIIA
+562 TSAIIA
-568 QRIAEGG
+568 SKIAEGG

>member
-1 MKTMQQHIHV
+1 MQQNIHV

-23 YKRLIEKNMGELKIS
+23 YKRLVEKNIAGLKVS

-53 YEGATP
+53 YEGATS

-70 PALVTTIEEYVKSLS
+70 PALVSTIEDYVQSLS
-85 ATTLRTYGID
+85 ETALRSYGID
-95 VDDFNRYKVVPRLLF
+95 VDDFNRYKVVPRLLL
-110 GRYLSEQFTLLKRMA
+110 GRYLSEQFMLLKRMA
-125 DAKGIET
+125 DGKGIET
-132 QVYLASQ
+132 QIHLGSQ

-145 LESQAQVKIMVGS
+145 LDSQMQVKIMVGS
-158 TDTYIVDKA
+158 TDTYIVDKV
-167 IICTGHKWPTK
+167 IICTGHKWPTRY
-178 HEGNVEHYFESPYP
+178 EGNVEHYFESPYP

-200 DHAVGIRGASLT
+200 DHAVGLRGASLT
-212 AIDAVRTLARHNGS
+212 AIDAIRTLARHNGS
-226 FDVLDTGEIKY
+226 FEALETGELRY

-243 ENFKIVMHTRS
+243 ENFKLLMHTRS

-263 QEDPFLANN
+263 QEEPFLANK

-295 LFERNFKA
+295 LFDRNFKA
-303 QFKEKDPAFYD
+303 QFKEKDPDFYAI
-314 MVEKLSLED
+314 VEKLSLED
-323 FVEAVLA
+323 FVEAVLS

-339 GFRQEHA
+339 GFRQEHE
-346 QALKSIK
+346 QALKSI
-353 RHESIYWKEVLSALS
+353 RRRQSIYWKEVLSALS

-401 PQGSSRELLALHDAG
+401 PQSSSRELLALHDAG
-416 RLEVVNVGTESR
+416 RLEVVNVGTDSR
-428 VEPAKDCGANYFY
+428 IEPASDRGANYFY
-441 TNEQGIESKTYY
+441 TDESGIEVKTHY
-453 KTFVDCVGQQ
+453 KTFVDCVGQR
-463 PLNFEDFPFKS
+463 PLNFEEFPFKS
-474 LIDNGNI
+474 LVDNGNV

-489 SVEHAKEQLLAGN
+489 SVEQAKEQMLAGN

-507 APDGAIFLR
+507 APDGAIFLQ
-516 VPGIKIDDSFQL
+516 VPGVKIDDSFRL
-528 VDHSGRSNQRIFMM
+528 VDHSGNASQRLFMM
-542 AVPYIGGYNPDYS
+542 AVPYMGGYNPDYS

-562 TSEIIA
+562 TSAIIVGK
-568 QRIAEGG
+568 IAEGG

>member
-1 MKTMQQHIHV
+1 MQQNIHV

-23 YKRLIEKNMGELKIS
+23 YKRLVEKNIAGLKVS

-70 PALVTTIEEYVKSLS
+70 PALVSTIEDYVQSLS
-85 ATTLRTYGID
+85 ETTLRSYGID
-95 VDDFNRYKVVPRLLF
+95 VDDFNRYKVVPRLLL
-110 GRYLSEQFTLLKRMA
+110 GRYLSEQFMLLKRMA
-125 DAKGIET
+125 DEKGIET
-132 QVYLASQ
+132 QIHLGCQ

-145 LESQAQVKIMVGS
+145 LESQTQVKIMVGS
-158 TDTYIVDKA
+158 TDTYIVDKV
-167 IICTGHKWPTK
+167 IICTGHKWPTRY
-178 HEGNVEHYFESPYP
+178 EGNVEHYFESPYP

-200 DHAVGIRGASLT
+200 DHAVGLRGASLT
-212 AIDAVRTLARHNGS
+212 AIDAIRTLARHNGS
-226 FDVLDTGEIKY
+226 FEALETGELRY

-243 ENFKIVMHTRS
+243 ENFKLLMHTRS

-263 QEDPFLANN
+263 QEEPFLANK

-295 LFERNFKA
+295 LFDRNFKA
-303 QFKEKDPAFYD
+303 QFKEKDPDFYAI
-314 MVEKLSLED
+314 VEKLSLED
-323 FVEAVLA
+323 FVEAVLS

-339 GFRQEHA
+339 GFRQEHE
-346 QALKSIK
+346 QALKSI
-353 RHESIYWKEVLSALS
+353 RRRQSIYWKEVLSALS

-401 PQGSSRELLALHDAG
+401 PQSSSRELLALHNAG
-416 RLEVVNVGTESR
+416 RLEVVNVGTDSR
-428 VEPAKDCGANYFY
+428 VEPASDRGANYFY
-441 TNEQGIESKTYY
+441 TDESGIEVKTHY
-453 KTFVDCVGQQ
+453 KTFVDCVGQR
-463 PLNFEDFPFKS
+463 PLDFEEFPFKS
-474 LIDNGNI
+474 LVDNGNV

-489 SVEHAKEQLLAGN
+489 SVEQAKEQMLAGN

-507 APDGAIFLR
+507 APDGAIFLQ
-516 VPGIKIDDSFQL
+516 VPGVKIDDSFRL
-528 VDHSGRSNQRIFMM
+528 VDHSGNASQRLFMM
-542 AVPYIGGYNPDYS
+542 AVPYMGGYNPDYS

-568 QRIAEGG
+568 NRIASGG

>member
-1 MKTMQQHIHV
+1 MQQNIHV

-23 YKRLIEKNMGELKIS
+23 YKRLVEKNIAGLKVS

-53 YEGATP
+53 YEGATS

-70 PALVTTIEEYVKSLS
+70 PALVSTIEDYVQSLS
-85 ATTLRTYGID
+85 ETTLRSYGID
-95 VDDFNRYKVVPRLLF
+95 VDDFNRYKVVPRLLL
-110 GRYLSEQFTLLKRMA
+110 GRYLSEQFMLLKRMA
-125 DAKGIET
+125 DGKGIET
-132 QVYLASQ
+132 QIHLGSQ

-145 LESQAQVKIMVGS
+145 LDSQMQVKIMVGS
-158 TDTYIVDKA
+158 TDTYIVDKV
-167 IICTGHKWPTK
+167 IICTGHKWPTRY
-178 HEGNVEHYFESPYP
+178 EGNVEHYFESPYP

-200 DHAVGIRGASLT
+200 DHAVGLRGASLT
-212 AIDAVRTLARHNGS
+212 AIDAIRTLARHNGS
-226 FDVLDTGEIKY
+226 FEALETGELRY

-243 ENFKIVMHTRS
+243 ENFKLLMHTRS

-263 QEDPFLANN
+263 QEEPFLANK

-295 LFERNFKA
+295 LFDRNFKA
-303 QFKEKDPAFYD
+303 QFKEKDPDFYAI
-314 MVEKLSLED
+314 VEKLSLED
-323 FVEAVLA
+323 FVGAVLS

-339 GFRQEHA
+339 GFRQEHE
-346 QALKSIK
+346 QALKSI
-353 RHESIYWKEVLSALS
+353 RRRQSIYWKEVLSALS

-401 PQGSSRELLALHDAG
+401 PQSSSRELLALHDAG
-416 RLEVVNVGTESR
+416 RLEVVNVGTDSR
-428 VEPAKDCGANYFY
+428 VEPASDRGANYFY
-441 TNEQGIESKTYY
+441 TDESGIEVKTYY
-453 KTFVDCVGQQ
+453 KTFVDCVGQR
-463 PLNFEDFPFKS
+463 PLNFEEFPFKS
-474 LIDNGNI
+474 LVDNGNV

-489 SVEHAKEQLLAGN
+489 SVEQAKEQMLAGN

-507 APDGAIFLR
+507 APDGAIFLQ
-516 VPGIKIDDSFQL
+516 VPGVKIDDSFRL
-528 VDHSGRSNQRIFMM
+528 VDHSGNASQRLFMM
-542 AVPYIGGYNPDYS
+542 AVPYMGGYNPDYS

-562 TSEIIA
+562 TSAIIA
-568 QRIAEGG
+568 SKIAEGG